1 MIGREKNLFELSKE
15 ERDARAENRVG
26 GGGGL
31 RVENP
36 VGKTRGK
43 TWHLVTDIFT
53 PGLTAGN
60 PLALPALNHSIVFGR
75 RARFM
80 PASTLHYGAR
90 GGPTDRPRGVRGRG
104 KGGGRG
110 RGTEPSPVE
119 LASIAHVPATLSI
132 PRIHYAPTRS
142 PGTRLSDG
150 ERVSRRPRRRRSGR
164 LSISAIAIEARW
176 VRRACRW
183 TCAWIMHNV
192 APP

>member
-1 MIGREKNLFELSKE
+1 MIGREKNLELSKE

-26 GGGGL
+26 GL
-31 RVENP
+31 RVENS

-90 GGPTDRPRGVRGRG
+90 GGPTDRPRGVEGEGERGR
-104 KGGGRG
+104 KGEGDRTESGRVG
-110 RGTEPSPVE
+110 FYSPRARHIVYPKNT
-119 LASIAHVPATLSI
+119 LRAHAIAWHAAL
-132 PRIHYAPTRS
+132 
-142 PGTRLSDG
+142 
-150 ERVSRRPRRRRSGR
+150 RRRE
-164 LSISAIAIEARW
+164 SISPTSPTSLGQAIDIRDRDRGAMSTSSVSMN
-176 VRRACRW
+176 VRMDNA
-183 TCAWIMHNV
+183 
-192 APP
+192 